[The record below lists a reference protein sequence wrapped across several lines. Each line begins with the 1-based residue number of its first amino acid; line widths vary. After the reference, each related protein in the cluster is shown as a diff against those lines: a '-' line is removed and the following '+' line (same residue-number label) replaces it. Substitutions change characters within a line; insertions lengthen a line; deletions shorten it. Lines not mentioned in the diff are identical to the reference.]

1 MKRYI
6 DSGGSI
12 LLTLNEG
19 GEGRQSTN
27 INTFLK
33 LYGIQV
39 NDGSVRLSCHSSS
52 PGFHSRS
59 LDSVIRAAYYKYFY
73 PKEALILDGV
83 LNRAVAENAHQIA
96 SNAPPSKNKKNQNAV
111 VVDKSLRA
119 QVAR

>member
-6 DSGGSI
+6 DNGGSI

-19 GEGRQSTN
+19 GESRQNTN
-27 INTFLK
+27 VNTFLK
-33 LYGIQV
+33 NYGVEV
-39 NDGSVRLSCHSSS
+39 NDGK
-52 PGFHSRS
+52 FS
-59 LDSVIRAAYYKYFY
+59 LNPIRFLLKSFVDSVIRAAYYKYFY

-83 LNRAVAENAHQIA
+83 LNRAVAENAHLIA
-96 SNAPPSKNKKNQNAV
+96 AAAPTPKNKKSQNAV

>member
-6 DSGGSI
+6 DNGGSI

-19 GEGRQSTN
+19 GETRQMTN
-27 INTFLK
+27 VNTFLK
-33 LYGIQV
+33 TYGIEV
-39 NDGSVRLSCHSSS
+39 NDGNYSLFKCLVHSSWD
-52 PGFHSRS
+52 F

-83 LNRAVAENAHQIA
+83 LNRAVAENAHLIA
-96 SNAPPSKNKKNQNAV
+96 SNAPPTKNKKSQNAV
-111 VVDKSLRA
+111 IVDKSLRA

>member
-6 DSGGSI
+6 DNGGSI

-27 INTFLK
+27 VNTFLK
-33 LYGIQV
+33 NYGIEV
-39 NDGSVRLSCHSSS
+39 NDGNDHF
-52 PGFHSRS
+52 FHIIIIN
-59 LDSVIRAAYYKYFY
+59 LVFIDSVIRAAYYKYFY

-83 LNRAVAENAHQIA
+83 LNRAVAENAHLIA
-96 SNAPPSKNKKNQNAV
+96 SNAPPTTKSKKSQNNV
-111 VVDKSLRA
+111 IVDKSLRA